1 MIARRRSEGGIHPGN
16 RQGDASSAGEGTA
29 LPSSVAEARRLQEGL
44 AALVRADLPLS
55 LEDVGRVTGTDVSYL
70 REEGLAVGVAL
81 SFSWPSLELLEERVS
96 VIEVSFPYV
105 PGLLSFREL
114 PALLPALR
122 SLEGGIGLVM
132 VDGQGVAHP
141 RRFGLAS
148 HLGVALGVP
157 ALGCAKSRLV
167 GEYREPGGKRGDWA
181 PLLLDGETVGAV
193 LRTRTGVKPV
203 FVSVGHL
210 IDLQSSIEAVL
221 ACGKGFRLPE
231 PQRRAHALTARLKEA
246 YREGGRSALLREA
259 LRHRAVVSAG

>member
-1 MIARRRSEGGIHPGN
+1 MIARGRRGGGSSPGT
-16 RQGDASSAGEGTA
+16 RRGDAPSIRKVTA
-29 LPSSVAEARRLQEGL
+29 LPSSVAEARRLQEEL
-44 AALVRADLPLS
+44 ATLVRADLPLS
-55 LEDVGRVTGTDVSYL
+55 LEEVRRVTGTDVSYL

-81 SFSWPSLELLEERVS
+81 SFSWPGLELLEERVS
-96 VIEVSFPYV
+96 VVEVSFPYV

-114 PALLPALR
+114 PALLLALL
-122 SLEGGIGLVM
+122 SLEGGVGLVM

-167 GEYREPGGKRGDWA
+167 GEYREPGRKRGEWA

-210 IDLQSSIEAVL
+210 IDLRSSIEAVL
-221 ACGKGFRLPE
+221 ACSRGFRLPE

-246 YREGGRSALLREA
+246 YRERGRSAMLQEA
-259 LRHRAVVSAG
+259 LRHGAVCAG